1 MELISIQQSFAF
13 FSLSCFLTAL
23 WSGCSSEG
31 HRPTL
36 HRSLPEHFD
45 IQGHRGARGLMPENT
60 IPGFILAM
68 DLGVNTLEMD
78 VVVSAD
84 RQVVVS
90 HEPWFSADI
99 SSRPNLDVILP
110 VEDEGLN
117 LYQMTYAEIK
127 TYDVGRRGH
136 KAFPR
141 QERLSV
147 FKPLLRDVLDTCE
160 KHWKEKNYP
169 PIRYNV
175 EIKSHPDW
183 DNWRTPPVAEF
194 CKLVYEVVKPFNL
207 GTRLTIQ
214 SFDPR
219 ALKVWHEMDPTTP
232 LAFLSESGHLPDSVE
247 KLLGFRPQ
255 IYSPHWKTLTQE
267 GIKAY
272 REKGYLII
280 PWTVNDTHDIRS
292 VMEMDVDGLIT
303 DYPDV
308 ALELAGRRRRF
319 KATP

>member
-1 MELISIQQSFAF
+1 MEIFQQLQSPVLIGFSCLLSI
-13 FSLSCFLTAL
+13 L
-23 WSGCSSEG
+23 WSGCTSEN
-31 HRPTL
+31 PKAKL

-60 IPGFILAM
+60 IPGFLLAM

-90 HEPWFSADI
+90 HEPWFSSEI

-117 LYQMTYAEIK
+117 LYEMSYAEIK

-147 FKPLLRDVLDTCE
+147 HKPLLRDVIDTCE
-160 KHWKEKNYP
+160 KYWKEKNYP

-175 EIKSHPDW
+175 EIKSRPDW
-183 DNWRTPPVAEF
+183 DNWRTPLVAEF

-219 ALKVWHEMDPTTP
+219 ALKVWHELDPTTP
-232 LAFLSESGHLPDSVE
+232 LAFLSENDQAPDSVE

-255 IYSPHWKTLTQE
+255 IYSPNWKTLTQE
-267 GIKAY
+267 GIKAFK
-272 REKGYLII
+272 EKGYLII
-280 PWTVNDTHDIRS
+280 PWTVNDTNDILT

-308 ALELAGRRRRF
+308 ALELAGRRRRSNP
-319 KATP
+319 TP